1 MKLVVLQ
8 LDTNHFTGLLPQNLC
23 QSGPLQNFTT
33 NNNHLIGLIP
43 STLNNC
49 IGLSRVRLEKNNS
62 LENYLKILVSIETC
76 ITMI

>member
-43 STLNNC
+43 
-49 IGLSRVRLEKNNS
+49 
-62 LENYLKILVSIETC
+62 
-76 ITMI
+76 